1 MLHNEVIELLKNYG
15 FEEEPTDLAAELF
28 RLINPNNGSIVE
40 VRIRKNNGTI
50 QFLLEAGEDDVINE
64 IYYEGFVNDVGD
76 EIIKQIIELNIKLL
90 MTVYEFPLI
99 V

>member
-15 FEEEPTDLAAELF
+15 FEEEPTDLATELF